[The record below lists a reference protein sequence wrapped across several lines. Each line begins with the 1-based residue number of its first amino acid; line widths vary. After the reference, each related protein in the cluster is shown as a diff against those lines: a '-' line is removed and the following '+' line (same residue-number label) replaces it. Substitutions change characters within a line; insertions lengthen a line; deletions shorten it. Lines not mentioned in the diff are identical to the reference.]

1 MKLELERA
9 LVFFDLETT
18 GTDPDSDKIV
28 EISVL
33 RIEPDGQRESR
44 TRRINPGRPIPP
56 GATAVHGIR
65 DADVRDE
72 PSFRQIARGLLEF
85 LADADL
91 AGFNVARFDVPIL
104 DREFR
109 ECGLDLNVS
118 RRRIIDAMTIYHRKE
133 RRDLTAA
140 VRFYLDR
147 SHDGAHAAE
156 DDVAV
161 TLDVLDAQLE
171 RYPDLP
177 RRVDELAAWTRGG
190 NVDAVDRSG
199 KFVWKNGEAVLAFG
213 KHRGQSLR
221 RVAEQ
226 NAGYLEWVLNADF
239 PPDARELVERALQG
253 EFPQRGGG

>member
-44 TRRINPGRPIPP
+44 TRRLNPGRPIPP

-65 DADVRDE
+65 DEDVRDE
-72 PSFRQIARGLLEF
+72 PSFRQIARGLLDF

-109 ECGLDLNVS
+109 ECGLELKVSS
-118 RRRIIDAMTIYHRKE
+118 RRIVDAMTIYHRKE

-140 VRFYLDR
+140 ARFYLDR

-161 TLDVLDAQLE
+161 TVDVLDAQLE

-190 NVDAVDRSG
+190 SVDAVDRSG

-226 NAGYLEWVLNADF
+226 DAGYLEWVLNADF